1 MWALVKRGW
10 RFLLEVHSVY
20 GLVVDVVGVLGV
32 SGGLTFFAHYLG
44 EHSGALLATIFVVTA
59 GVLFVG
65 SLAVMGQRAPQLP
78 RRKPLLQFVKTAIE
92 QLGINK
98 ESLELLTLAQALR
111 QAGSDGAINFFGH
124 ALSNGLGTLTR
135 EFVAR
140 NQLFVE
146 IPREFFND
154 GRIDVLE
161 FTRGD
166 DNLNTTIY
174 PLSGSKIF
182 INIQVNPEQARIW
195 LKREAKDIMR
205 AIPKHN

>member
-1 MWALVKRGW
+1 
-10 RFLLEVHSVY
+10 
-20 GLVVDVVGVLGV
+20 
-32 SGGLTFFAHYLG
+32 
-44 EHSGALLATIFVVTA
+44 
-59 GVLFVG
+59 VG

-98 ESLELLTLAQALR
+98 ESLELLTMAQALR
-111 QAGSDGAINFFGH
+111 QAGSDGAIGFFGH
-124 ALSNGLGTLTR
+124 DLPNGLGTLTR

-154 GRIDVLE
+154 GRIDFLE

-174 PLSGSKIF
+174 PLSGRKIF
-182 INIQVNPEQARIW
+182 INIQLNPEQARIW

>member
-1 MWALVKRGW
+1 MQHRLRHALRPAGAV
-10 RFLLEVHSVY
+10 SV
-20 GLVVDVVGVLGV
+20 L
-32 SGGLTFFAHYLG
+32 
-44 EHSGALLATIFVVTA
+44 
-59 GVLFVG
+59 
-65 SLAVMGQRAPQLP
+65 RAAS
-78 RRKPLLQFVKTAIE
+78 TAIE

-98 ESLELLTLAQALR
+98 ESLELLTLAQALC
-111 QAGSDGAINFFGH
+111 QAGSDGAISFFGH
-124 ALSNGLGTLTR
+124 ALPNGLGTLTR

-140 NQLFVE
+140 NRLFVE

-205 AIPKHN
+205 AIPKH